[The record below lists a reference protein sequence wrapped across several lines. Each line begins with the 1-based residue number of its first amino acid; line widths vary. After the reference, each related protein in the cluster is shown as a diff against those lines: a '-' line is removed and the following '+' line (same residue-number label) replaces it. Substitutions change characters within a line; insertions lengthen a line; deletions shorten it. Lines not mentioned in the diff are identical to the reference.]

1 MKLVPKQ
8 TRVNTEDSLGLG
20 IEAAIVIALFLG
32 VGYVLDRIFG
42 TMPVFMI
49 VFVTLGAIGLFA
61 KLKYRYDDR
70 MDELEAQR
78 RSANDGKRD
87 ERKREVT

>member
-1 MKLVPKQ
+1 MKLLPKQ

-20 IEAAIVIALFLG
+20 IEATVIIALFLG

-49 VFVTLGAIGLFA
+49 VFVLLGAIGLFA

-78 RSANDGKRD
+78 RSAS
-87 ERKREVT
+87 ERKREVA

>member
-1 MKLVPKQ
+1 MKLIPKQ

-20 IEAAIVIALFLG
+20 IEATVIIALFLG

-49 VFVTLGAIGLFA
+49 VFVLLGAIGLFA

-78 RSANDGKRD
+78 RSTS
-87 ERKREVT
+87 ERKREVA

>member
-1 MKLVPKQ
+1 MKLLPKQ

-20 IEAAIVIALFLG
+20 IEATVIIALFLG

-49 VFVTLGAIGLFA
+49 VFVLLGAIGLFA

-70 MDELEAQR
+70 MNELEAQR
-78 RSANDGKRD
+78 RSAS
-87 ERKREVT
+87 ERKREVA

>member
-20 IEAAIVIALFLG
+20 IEAAIIVALFLG

-49 VFVTLGAIGLFA
+49 VFVLLGAIGLFA

-70 MDELEAQR
+70 MDELESQR
-78 RSANDGKRD
+78 RSANESTQS
-87 ERKREVT
+87 ERKREVA